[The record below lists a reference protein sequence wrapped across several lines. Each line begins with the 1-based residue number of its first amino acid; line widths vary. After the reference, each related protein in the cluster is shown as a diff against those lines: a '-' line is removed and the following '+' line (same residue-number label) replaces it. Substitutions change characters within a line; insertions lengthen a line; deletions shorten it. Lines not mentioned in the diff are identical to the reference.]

1 MSVAWLLALALQAP
15 LTFRAST
22 EVVRVDVLVTRGGRP
37 MPGLRLEDFGVRE
50 NGARQK
56 IETLGTDANT
66 PIDML
71 LLFDGSASV
80 RGSRQ
85 ELLLEAASAAM
96 KGLRPTDRAG
106 LLLFSHEV
114 RRLTKLTSDFDS
126 VIGALKA
133 SVPSGSTSLGDS
145 LVAASLAFD
154 RSEARRLVFLF
165 TDGADTSSFLQD
177 YQVIDSL
184 ARVNVLVYSF
194 TFDEKTGASPGPLLR
209 AATEV
214 TGGRAITER
223 NPKKLAAAF
232 RDALEEVR
240 ARYLL
245 SYTPATNTTPG
256 WRRLEVKVRGGG
268 RILARKGYA
277 R

>member
-1 MSVAWLLALALQAP
+1 MTSIWLLALALQAP
-15 LTFRAST
+15 LTFKAST
-22 EVVRVDVLVTRGGRP
+22 EVVRVDVLVLRGGRP
-37 MPGLRLEDFGVRE
+37 ASGLRLEDFEIRE
-50 NGARQK
+50 NGVRQN
-56 IETLGTDANT
+56 IQTLGTDANT

-80 RGSRQ
+80 RGSRHQ
-85 ELLLEAASAAM
+85 LLLEAASAAM

-114 RRLTKLTSDFDS
+114 RRITKLTSDFDS
-126 VIGALKA
+126 VTDALKA
-133 SVPSGSTSLGDS
+133 SVPFGSTSLGDS

-154 RSEARRLVFLF
+154 RTEARRLVFLF

-177 YQVIDSL
+177 YQVIEAL
-184 ARVNVLVYSF
+184 ARGNVLVYSF
-194 TFDEKTGASPGPLLR
+194 TFDEETGVSPGPLLK

-214 TGGRAITER
+214 TGGRAVTEKD
-223 NPKKLAAAF
+223 PKKLATAF

-245 SYTPATNTTPG
+245 SYTPDTNTAPG
-256 WRRLEVKVRGGG
+256 WRRLEVKVKGGG
-268 RILARKGYA
+268 RISARKGYA

>member
-1 MSVAWLLALALQAP
+1 MTPIWLLALALQTP
-15 LTFRAST
+15 LTFKAST
-22 EVVRVDVLVTRGGRP
+22 EVVRVDVLVMRGGRP
-37 MPGLRLEDFGVRE
+37 ASGLRLEDFEVRE
-50 NGARQK
+50 NGVRQK
-56 IETLGTDANT
+56 LETLGTDANT

-85 ELLLEAASAAM
+85 QLLLEAASAAM
-96 KGLRPTDRAG
+96 KGLRPTDHAG
-106 LLLFSHEV
+106 LLLFSHEI
-114 RRLTKLTSDFDS
+114 RRLTKFTSDWDS

-177 YQVIDSL
+177 YQVIEAL
-184 ARVNVLVYSF
+184 ARGNVLVYSF
-194 TFDEKTGASPGPLLR
+194 TLEEMGVSPGPLLK
-209 AATEV
+209 AATET
-214 TGGRAITER
+214 TGGRAVTER
-223 NPKKLAAAF
+223 NPKRLAAAF
-232 RDALEEVR
+232 REALEEVR

-245 SYTPATNTTPG
+245 SYTPDTNTAPG
-256 WRRLEVKVRGGG
+256 WRRLEVKVKGGG
-268 RILARKGYA
+268 RISARKGYA

>member
-1 MSVAWLLALALQAP
+1 MTPVWLLALALQAP
-15 LTFRAST
+15 LTFKAST
-22 EVVRVDVLVTRGGRP
+22 EVVRVDVLVMRGGRP
-37 MPGLRLEDFGVRE
+37 APGLRLEDFEVRE
-50 NGARQK
+50 NGVRQNL
-56 IETLGTDANT
+56 ETLGTDANT

-85 ELLLEAASAAM
+85 QLLLEAASAAM

-106 LLLFSHEV
+106 LLLFSHEI
-114 RRLTKLTSDFDS
+114 RRLTKFTSDWDS

-154 RSEARRLVFLF
+154 RTEARRLVFLF

-177 YQVIDSL
+177 YQVIEAL
-184 ARVNVLVYSF
+184 ARGNVLVYSF
-194 TFDEKTGASPGPLLR
+194 TLDEETGVSPGPLLK

-214 TGGRAITER
+214 TGGRAVTER
-223 NPKKLAAAF
+223 NPKKLATVF

-245 SYTPATNTTPG
+245 SYTPDANTALG
-256 WRRLEVKVRGGG
+256 WRRLEVKVKGGG
-268 RILARKGYA
+268 RISARKGYA

>member
-1 MSVAWLLALALQAP
+1 MSVACLLALALQAP
-15 LTFRAST
+15 LTFKSST
-22 EVVRVDVLVTRGGRP
+22 EVVRVDVLVMRGGRP
-37 MPGLRLEDFGVRE
+37 ASGLRLEDFEVRE
-50 NGARQK
+50 NGVRQN

-66 PIDML
+66 PIDIL
-71 LLFDGSASV
+71 LLFDGSSSV

-85 ELLLEAASAAM
+85 QLLLEAASAAM

-126 VIGALKA
+126 VIDALKA

-177 YQVIDSL
+177 YQVIEAL
-184 ARVNVLVYSF
+184 ARGNVLVYSF
-194 TFDEKTGASPGPLLR
+194 TLEEVGVSPGPLLK
-209 AATEV
+209 AATET
-214 TGGRAITER
+214 TGGRAVTER

-232 RDALEEVR
+232 REALEEVR

-245 SYTPATNTTPG
+245 SYTPDTNTAPG
-256 WRRLEVKVRGGG
+256 WRRLEVKVKGGG
-268 RILARKGYA
+268 RIWARKGYA

>member
-1 MSVAWLLALALQAP
+1 MSVACLLALALQAP
-15 LTFRAST
+15 LTFNAST
-22 EVVRVDVLVTRGGRP
+22 EVVRVDVLVMRGGRP
-37 MPGLRLEDFGVRE
+37 ASGLRLGDFEIRE
-50 NGARQK
+50 NGVRQNV
-56 IETLGTDANT
+56 ETLGTDANT

-85 ELLLEAASAAM
+85 QLLLDAASAAM

-106 LLLFSHEV
+106 LLLFSHEI

-154 RSEARRLVFLF
+154 RTEARRLVFLF
-165 TDGADTSSFLQD
+165 TDGVDTSSFLQD
-177 YQVIDSL
+177 YQVIEAL
-184 ARVNVLVYSF
+184 GRGNVLVYSF
-194 TFDEKTGASPGPLLR
+194 TFDEQTGVSPGPLLR
-209 AATEV
+209 TATET
-214 TGGRAITER
+214 TGGRAVTER

-232 RDALEEVR
+232 REALEEVR

-245 SYTPATNTTPG
+245 SYTPDTKTAPG
-256 WRRLEVKVRGGG
+256 WRRLEVKVKGGG

>member
-1 MSVAWLLALALQAP
+1 MSVACLLALALQAP
-15 LTFRAST
+15 LTFKSST
-22 EVVRVDVLVTRGGRP
+22 EVVRVDVLVMRDGRP
-37 MPGLRLEDFGVRE
+37 ASGLRIEDFEVRE
-50 NGARQK
+50 NGVRQNL
-56 IETLGTDANT
+56 ETLGTDANT

-85 ELLLEAASAAM
+85 QLLLEAASAAM

-114 RRLTKLTSDFDS
+114 RRLTKFTSDWDS
-126 VIGALKA
+126 VIGALKG

-154 RSEARRLVFLF
+154 RTEARRLVFLF

-177 YQVIDSL
+177 YQVIEAL
-184 ARVNVLVYSF
+184 ARGNVLVYSF
-194 TFDEKTGASPGPLLR
+194 TLEEMGVSPGPLLK
-209 AATEV
+209 AATET
-214 TGGRAITER
+214 TGGRAVTER

-232 RDALEEVR
+232 REALEEVR

-245 SYTPATNTTPG
+245 SYTPAANPAPG
-256 WRRLEVKVRGGG
+256 WRRLEVKVKGGG
-268 RILARKGYA
+268 RMWARKGYA

>member
-1 MSVAWLLALALQAP
+1 MSVACLLALALQAP
-15 LTFRAST
+15 LTFKSST
-22 EVVRVDVLVTRGGRP
+22 EVVRVDVLVMRGGRP
-37 MPGLRLEDFGVRE
+37 ASGLRLEDFEVRE
-50 NGARQK
+50 NGVRQN

-66 PIDML
+66 PIDIL
-71 LLFDGSASV
+71 LLFDGSSSV

-85 ELLLEAASAAM
+85 QLLLEAASAAM

-114 RRLTKLTSDFDS
+114 RRLTKFTSDWDS
-126 VIGALKA
+126 VIDALKA

-177 YQVIDSL
+177 YQVIEAL
-184 ARVNVLVYSF
+184 ARGNVLVYSF
-194 TFDEKTGASPGPLLR
+194 TLEEVGVSPGPLLK
-209 AATEV
+209 AATET
-214 TGGRAITER
+214 TGGRAVTER

-232 RDALEEVR
+232 REALEEVR

-245 SYTPATNTTPG
+245 SYTPDTNTAPG
-256 WRRLEVKVRGGG
+256 WRRLEVKVKGGG
-268 RILARKGYA
+268 RIWARKGYA

>member
-1 MSVAWLLALALQAP
+1 MTSIWLLALALQAP
-15 LTFRAST
+15 LTFKAST
-22 EVVRVDVLVTRGGRP
+22 EVVRVDVLVLRGGRP
-37 MPGLRLEDFGVRE
+37 ASGLRIQDFEIRE
-50 NGARQK
+50 NGVRQN
-56 IETLGTDANT
+56 IQTLGTDANT

-80 RGSRQ
+80 RGSRHQ
-85 ELLLEAASAAM
+85 LLLEAASAAM

-126 VIGALKA
+126 VTDALEA
-133 SVPSGSTSLGDS
+133 SVPFGSTSLGDS

-154 RSEARRLVFLF
+154 RTEARRLVFLF

-177 YQVIDSL
+177 YQVIEAL
-184 ARVNVLVYSF
+184 ARGNVLVYSF
-194 TFDEKTGASPGPLLR
+194 TLEETGVSPGPLLR
-209 AATEV
+209 AATDT
-214 TGGRAITER
+214 TGGRAVTER
-223 NPKKLAAAF
+223 NPKKLPAAF
-232 RDALEEVR
+232 REALEEVR

-245 SYTPATNTTPG
+245 SYTPDTNTAPG
-256 WRRLEVKVRGGG
+256 WRRLEVKVKGGG
-268 RILARKGYA
+268 RISARKGYA